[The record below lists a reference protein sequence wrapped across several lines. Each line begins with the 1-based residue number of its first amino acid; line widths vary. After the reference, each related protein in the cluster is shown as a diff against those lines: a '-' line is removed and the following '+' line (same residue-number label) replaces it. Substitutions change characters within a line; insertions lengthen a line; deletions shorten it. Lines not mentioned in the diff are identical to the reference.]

1 MELWQ
6 QQEHLYVIG
15 RKSHVVC
22 EDSSPR
28 LVSTET
34 VDVGECVL
42 SSVESLSQDISSA
55 TSKLSSTP
63 GRLSLR
69 PRCVHGAS
77 TEL

>member
-1 MELWQ
+1 MDWLHEESVASGKEWGGTWKVQEMEVEMEEEEGEGSMELWQ

-34 VDVGECVL
+34 VDVG
-42 SSVESLSQDISSA
+42 
-55 TSKLSSTP
+55 
-63 GRLSLR
+63 
-69 PRCVHGAS
+69 
-77 TEL
+77 